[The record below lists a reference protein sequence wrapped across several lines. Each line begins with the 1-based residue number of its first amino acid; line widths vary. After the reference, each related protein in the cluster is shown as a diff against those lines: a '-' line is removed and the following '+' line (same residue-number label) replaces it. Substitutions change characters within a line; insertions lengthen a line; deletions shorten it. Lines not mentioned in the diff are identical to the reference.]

1 MSPASDYKF
10 IAVDAVQGGAF
21 QPASKAVRSHAIRT
35 AIQRG
40 ESELGASTALV
51 SQGTIRGKAHLR
63 GRFRLAGRAVKPEN
77 PRNQRRKDAA
87 EPAAPPPDV
96 HALLVQASLPPW
108 IQRLGSDSA
117 DPFNTLP
124 IPSNP
129 SVDAL
134 VKYFTTR
141 FNLNSTTTDSKRPWF
156 PYAMQS
162 ALIMRTTLALSA
174 EFLAAS
180 MPSPDLALQ
189 REGYL
194 QKGEAMRMLRTRLET
209 RETAKRAG
217 DDLSVLAGV
226 AMLSSVEAFQGN
238 FAAAETH
245 LVGLHAMIMARGGP
259 DTIRHDYILCRSIN
273 WMSLQVASGLGRVPK
288 LPMFHT
294 LDQVSLPPSV
304 ASRAA
309 TPPLR
314 HLDGGPAGRGA
325 GEGEGE
331 EPRRILT
338 TLRQAICSQ
347 AGGVAADDIRII
359 MNTADNAIL
368 RFLYDERRA
377 AAATA
382 TTTPVRRRFVVLVSA
397 AHVFLYAV
405 LREIPTTGRMARI
418 LVARLRAAL
427 EGADAAAALVW
438 APPHD
443 VALLWVLFVGV
454 VGSGAAGGDRAW
466 FLSRLLGALGGVPRG
481 AAPPGRC
488 CTREGLRQV
497 LAGFLWRDK
506 HCLPVL
512 DDAWALWERSSIT

>member
-1 MSPASDYKF
+1 MGPASDYKF
-10 IAVDAVQGGAF
+10 ITVDAAVQGTF

-63 GRFRLAGRAVKPEN
+63 GRFRLAGTAVKPKN
-77 PRNQRRKDAA
+77 PKNQQRRKDAT
-87 EPAAPPPDV
+87 EPDAPPDI
-96 HALLVQASLPPW
+96 HDLLVQASLPPW

-134 VKYFTTR
+134 VRYFTTR
-141 FNLNSTTTDSKRPWF
+141 FNLNSTTTDNKRPWF

-180 MPSPDLALQ
+180 MPSPDLTLQ

-245 LVGLHAMIMARGGP
+245 LTGLHAMIMARGGP

-294 LDQVSLPPSV
+294 LDQVSLPSSV
-304 ASRAA
+304 VSRAA
-309 TPPLR
+309 TPSLR
-314 HLDGGPAGRGA
+314 HLDRLAGHGPDDDEEAK
-325 GEGEGE
+325 
-331 EPRRILT
+331 EPRRIFT
-338 TLRQAICSQ
+338 TLRRAICSQ
-347 AGGVAADDIRII
+347 AGAVAADDIRIV

-368 RFLYDERRA
+368 RFLYAERRT
-377 AAATA
+377 TA
-382 TTTPVRRRFVVLVSA
+382 TPARQRFAVLVSA
-397 AHVFLYAV
+397 AHVFLYTV
-405 LREIPTTGRMARI
+405 LREIPTTGHMARI
-418 LVARLRAAL
+418 LVARVRAAL
-427 EGADAAAALVW
+427 EDADAAALVW
-438 APPHD
+438 ASHD
-443 VALLWVLFVGV
+443 AALLWILFVGA
-454 VGSGAAGGDRAW
+454 VGSGTAEDRAW
-466 FLSRLLGALGGVPRG
+466 FSSRLLGALGRARHVL
-481 AAPPGRC
+481 PPER
-488 CTREGLRQV
+488 CTREDLRRV
-497 LAGFLWRDK
+497 LASFLWRDK
-506 HCLPVL
+506 SCLPVL
-512 DDAWALWERSSIT
+512 DDAWASWERSSSIT